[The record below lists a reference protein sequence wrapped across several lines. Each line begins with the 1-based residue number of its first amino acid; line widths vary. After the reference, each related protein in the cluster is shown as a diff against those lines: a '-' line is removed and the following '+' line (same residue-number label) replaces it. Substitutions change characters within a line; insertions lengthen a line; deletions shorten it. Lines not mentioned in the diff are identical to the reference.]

1 MPYSITPLQPGEPVP
16 MDLLLLADE
25 NPQLIR
31 KYLPLS
37 QVYLLKLEGQTQGVG
52 LLQVQEQEAEIVNLA
67 IAPQYQG
74 QGWGKRLLLY
84 LVKVARQQ
92 GYPRVR
98 IKTGNSSINQFA
110 LYQRVGFDLID
121 VHYNYFIETY
131 PQPIWENQ
139 IRCKHQLI
147 LELRF

>member
-1 MPYSITPLQPGEPVP
+1 MPYSITPLQPHEPLP

-31 KYLPLS
+31 EYLPLS

-52 LLQVQEQEAEIVNLA
+52 LLQVQEQEAEIINLA
-67 IAPQYQG
+67 IAPSYQG
-74 QGWGKRLLLY
+74 QGWGKTLLLH
-84 LVKVARQQ
+84 LIEVARQQ
-92 GYPRVR
+92 GSPRVL

-110 LYQRVGFDLID
+110 LYQRVGFDLVD
-121 VHYNYFIETY
+121 VRYNYFLEAY